1 VLSDDQLVRRAAP
14 LSEGFAVL
22 YLVNLLLVEVEILA
36 VYLKV
41 GFSYFVLEF
50 EFLLV
55 RLLFL

>member
-1 VLSDDQLVRRAAP
+1 VLSDDQFVRRAAP

-22 YLVNLLLVEVEILA
+22 YLVNLLLVEVKILA

-41 GFSYFVLEF
+41 SFSYFALEF
-50 EFLLV
+50 EFLLA